1 MQCHHIGGS
10 SKYMAI
16 LGNTSAPLTSVA
28 ESFDRVARLAAMVLG
43 TPLASVT
50 VTGEHP
56 VSGRTCPGVRG
67 AAGTQSP
74 VEQLLCQHVI
84 DSGDKLVIE
93 DARLDPRTVVSSP
106 AESAAVIAWAG
117 FPVRGPDGYVVGALC
132 VADGLPRRWSPG
144 EVEVLETLAHFAS
157 DEVALQVALARG
169 AERAALAQ
177 TLQESL
183 LPPRLPVIPGL
194 QVAAR
199 YVAGGTGAE
208 VLGDFYDVFPS
219 VRGSWGMVV
228 GDVCGKG
235 VPAAK
240 STALARYTLRAEA
253 HRETRPRLILGALN
267 QALLEWITDDPR
279 FLTAIYATVRP
290 TLAGASVQISSAGH
304 PLALVHRADGRVQTF
319 GQPGRLL
326 GRLPALSRPR
336 GLRGPG
342 DSFVL
347 STDGPPEPRGRINH
361 DIYGEE
367 RLRDVV
373 ARLGNMSAVRIA
385 DAIQQAALAYS
396 GGDSSDDTV
405 ALVLKV
411 PRRERSWQPPAF
423 RKALGRA
430 GAGRAAVSQRAR
442 AAHRGAGLGKDP
454 PMPFKVLGGVGAKPG
469 RGDRGQDRRA
479 ARRRAGQVIVE
490 VVYVHPR
497 LVRGRRPVRQV
508 AVELEDEQRAV
519 PDAELD
525 PGMAVP
531 GIGQRIGAL
540 GQRVRR
546 FEAEGS
552 GQPLGRRRR
561 LGVINADG
569 QASEVG
575 LLA

>member
-10 SKYMAI
+10 GKYMAI
-16 LGNTSAPLTSVA
+16 LDSASAPLTGAA

-50 VTGEHP
+50 VTGTQT
-56 VSGRTCPGVRG
+56 VSGRTRPGVPG
-67 AAGTQSP
+67 AAAAPSP
-74 VEQLLCQHVI
+74 VEQLLRQHVI

-93 DARLDPRTVVSSP
+93 DARQDPRTVASGP
-106 AESAAVIAWAG
+106 AGPAGVIAWAG

-132 VADGLPRRWSPG
+132 VADGLPRRWSAG
-144 EVEVLETLAHFAS
+144 EVEALETLAHLAS

-253 HRETRPRLILGALN
+253 HRETRPRLILAALN
-267 QALLEWITDDPR
+267 QALLEWLTDDPR

-319 GQPGRLL
+319 GQPGTLL
-326 GRLPALSRPR
+326 GILPDPDLYDSRAL
-336 GLRGPG
+336 LRAG
-342 DSFVL
+342 DSLVL
-347 STDGPPEPRGRINH
+347 FTDGVTEARGHVNR

-367 RLRDVV
+367 RLRDVI
-373 ARLGNMSAVRIA
+373 AGLGDMSAARIA
-385 DAIQQAALAYS
+385 DAIQQAALAFS

-411 PRRERSWQPPAF
+411 PRHEKSRPPSAF
-423 RKALGRA
+423 SQALGQHA
-430 GAGRAAVSQRAR
+430 GAGRTGASRSS
-442 AAHRGAGLGKDP
+442 AHRGPGLGEGP
-454 PMPFKVLGGVGAKPG
+454 PMPFKVLGGVGTIAS
-469 RGDRGQDRRA
+469 RGDRGEDRRP
-479 ARRRAGQVIVE
+479 ARRRVGQVIVE

-497 LVRGRRPVRQV
+497 LMRGRRPVRQV
-508 AVELEDEQRAV
+508 AVKLEDEQRAV
-519 PDAELD
+519 ADAELD
-525 PGMAVP
+525 PGLAVP
-531 GIGQRIGAL
+531 GIGQRVRAL

-546 FEAEGS
+546 FEAEGR
-552 GQPLGRRRR
+552 GQPLGCGRGLR
-561 LGVINADG
+561 VIDANG
-569 QASEVG
+569 
-575 LLA
+575 